1 MHHRRKTTKLGRSSA
16 HRAALLASLVC
27 GLIEQKRIRTTLAKA
42 RLARSEAE
50 KLVTVARAGL
60 SNPVVARKFV
70 ARQRVLSAL
79 RHRIPMQIL
88 FKDIVPKLSGRNGGY
103 TRIVK
108 LDRRRGDNAEMALLE
123 WVGLGAPD
131 VSNAVVSADAAKKS

>member
-16 HRAALLASLVC
+16 HRAAMLAALVC

-50 KLVTVARAGL
+50 RLVTVAREGTL
-60 SNPVVARKFV
+60 VAR
-70 ARQRVLSAL
+70 RRVLAAL
-79 RHRIPMQIL
+79 RHRIPMQNL
-88 FKDIVPKLSGRNGGY
+88 FKDIVPKMSGRNGGY

-108 LDRRRGDNAEMALLE
+108 LERRRGDNAEMAYLE
-123 WVGLGAPD
+123 WVGSSSVEAL
-131 VSNAVVSADAAKKS
+131 NAVVPAAVTKKS